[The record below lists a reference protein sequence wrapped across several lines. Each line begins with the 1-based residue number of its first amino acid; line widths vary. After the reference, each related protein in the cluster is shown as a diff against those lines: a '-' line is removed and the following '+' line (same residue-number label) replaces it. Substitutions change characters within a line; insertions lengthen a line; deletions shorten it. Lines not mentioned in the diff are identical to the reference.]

1 MRHARDG
8 GIVWDMLSL
17 SENGKEEFSPPI
29 FNNNN
34 SNQKKKENKFSKCQ
48 QFRRKLSSCISD
60 SATEGFMGP

>member
-17 SENGKEEFSPPI
+17 SGNGKEEFPPPI

-34 SNQKKKENKFSKCQ
+34 SNQKKKE
-48 QFRRKLSSCISD
+48 RKKINFLSVNSL
-60 SATEGFMGP
+60 GGN